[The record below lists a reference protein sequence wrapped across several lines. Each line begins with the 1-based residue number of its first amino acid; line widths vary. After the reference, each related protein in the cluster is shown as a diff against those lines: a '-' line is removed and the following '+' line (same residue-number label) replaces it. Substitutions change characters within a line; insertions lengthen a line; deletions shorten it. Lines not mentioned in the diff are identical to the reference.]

1 MSTSKLPVN
10 HGITE
15 TQPLQQLEEI
25 ADEFGG
31 QEFVI
36 SMDSLDI
43 IPFSS
48 NLIKEK
54 QIKIVN
60 NNNVFFILKLVL
72 K

>member
-1 MSTSKLPVN
+1 MSTSKLPVSL
-10 HGITE
+10 GLTE

-36 SMDSLDI
+36 SMDSLVI

-60 NNNVFFILKLVL
+60 ITTVFFILKLVL